1 MQALEYSFTSLWP
14 IDPVFLHK
22 AQLGFTNEQ
31 TTRSE
36 DSKTFLRENF
46 YNIQSMS
53 DKKEFEERGVSAEEA
68 EEIDLDEQAKPT
80 RKTSHH
86 APPFLYDDEP
96 GRGHK
101 KKGTRKI
108 K

>member
-1 MQALEYSFTSLWP
+1 
-14 IDPVFLHK
+14 
-22 AQLGFTNEQ
+22 
-31 TTRSE
+31 
-36 DSKTFLRENF
+36 
-46 YNIQSMS
+46 MS
-53 DKKEFEERGVSAEEA
+53 DKKETGEGGVSAEEG
-68 EEIDLDEQAKPT
+68 EEFDLDEKAKPT

-86 APPFLYDDEP
+86 ARPFSYNEER